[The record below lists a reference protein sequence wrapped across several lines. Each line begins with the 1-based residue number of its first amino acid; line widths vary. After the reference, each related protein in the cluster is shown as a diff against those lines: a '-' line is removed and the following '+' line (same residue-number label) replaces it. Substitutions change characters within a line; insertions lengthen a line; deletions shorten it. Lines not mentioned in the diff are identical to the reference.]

1 MDSLLVEA
9 LVDARNALDEVPDAP
24 GAKSLRIRRELLERV
39 ASSLPLTTAP
49 PSHIARVVAMILAV
63 REEAVSLCCAQRVV
77 RSAIHEAM
85 D

>member
-9 LVDARNALDEVPDAP
+9 LVDARTALEEVPDAP
-24 GAKSLRIRRELLERV
+24 GAKPLRIRRELLERV
-39 ASSLPLTTAP
+39 ASTIPLTTAP
-49 PSHIARVVAMILAV
+49 PSHVARVVAMILAL
-63 REEAVSLCCAQRVV
+63 REEAVSLRGAHSAL

>member
-9 LVDARNALDEVPDAP
+9 LVDARNALEEVPDAP
-24 GAKSLRIRRELLERV
+24 GAKPLRIRRELLERV

-49 PSHIARVVAMILAV
+49 PAHVARVVAMILAV
-63 REEAVSLCCAQRVV
+63 REEAVSL
-77 RSAIHEAM
+77 RSAHRALRSAVLEAM